1 MVITFDNLKNYIV
14 NDPILDWLNLY
25 GEKNSYKKDS
35 TINYFNF
42 LLKKSIEFKVESLK
56 NLLSKIGIVYSF
68 INKKTII
75 YKNNLNKDFYTN
87 LFVVNNNFQTT
98 IDMVLSEKI
107 AKNLFNISNNL
118 NKYYIVKF
126 AYFTGKCNKY
136 GILSNNHK
144 HILLKYRI
152 HFDYN
157 LIKSKEYDIS
167 PNIIII
173 FKNIKNSNK
182 NWIIYNIS
190 QDTALSYKNTLKKSI
205 KWYKFISTKGDKINL
220 NEKNIKILKLYPNMK
235 NTNDYPWS
243 NSKMIIAKKYKEI
256 TLIWN
261 LNYNDRNNII
271 KNYNINTWDKLEI
284 NMINK
289 STKKKKIIEGIIS
302 INKSPISTINY
313 IINNDDIL
321 PTFNKE
327 IYIDYEVLTNIFME
341 DFNMK
346 SNFVFMIGAL
356 FVDNIKSSFKFR
368 YYLVEDISNKSEKKI
383 FVNLIK
389 DIINFSENKLIPV
402 FHWGDIEN
410 YIYKNIKIKYNIQ
423 YNIKFIDLNRIFK
436 NNNIYIKGCFN
447 YSLKNIGNAL
457 FNNNI
462 IQTKWDSNISN
473 GIEAMLEYYY
483 VYKKNYNE
491 NIIDIIRYNYVDVKI
506 LQEINSWLKTILIKK
521 NI

>member
-1 MVITFDNLKNYIV
+1 MVITFNNLKNYII
-14 NDPILDWLNLY
+14 NDPILDWLDIY

-35 TINYFNF
+35 KINYFNF
-42 LLKKSIEFKVESLK
+42 LLKKSNEFKIDSLE
-56 NLLSKIGIVYSF
+56 NLLSKIGIKYSF

-87 LFVVNNNFQTT
+87 LFIINNNLQTT
-98 IDMVLSEKI
+98 IDLILSEKI
-107 AKNLFNISNNL
+107 AKNLFKISNNC

-126 AYFTGKCNKY
+126 AYFTAKCNKY

-157 LIKSKEYDIS
+157 LIKSKNYNIS

-190 QDTALSYKNTLKKSI
+190 QDNILYYKNTLKKSI
-205 KWYKFISTKGDKINL
+205 KWYKFITAKGDKINL
-220 NEKNIKILKLYPNMK
+220 NEKNIRLLKLYPNMK

-261 LNYNDRNNII
+261 LNYKDRNDII
-271 KNYNINTWDKLEI
+271 KNYNINTWDKLEV

-289 STKKKKIIEGIIS
+289 STEKKKIIEGIIN

-313 IINNDDIL
+313 NINKNDLLSNFD
-321 PTFNKE
+321 KE
-327 IYIDYEVLTNIFME
+327 IYIDYEVLTEIFIE

-356 FVDNIKSSFKFR
+356 FVDNKKSSFKFR
-368 YYLVEDISNKSEKKI
+368 YYLVENISNKSEKKI
-383 FVNLIK
+383 FNNLIQ
-389 DIINFSENKLIPV
+389 DIIIFTENKQIPV
-402 FHWGDIEN
+402 YHWGDIEN
-410 YIYKNIKIKYNIQ
+410 YIYKNIKTKYNIK
-423 YNIKFIDLNRIFK
+423 YNIKFIDLNRILK
-436 NNNIYIKGCFN
+436 KNNIYIKDCFN
-447 YSLKNIGNAL
+447 YSLKNVGNAL
-457 FNNNI
+457 YNNNI
-462 IQTKWDSNISN
+462 IQTRWDSNISN

-483 VYKKNYNE
+483 VYKKDYNE

-506 LQEINSWLKTILIKK
+506 LHEINSWLKTILIKK